1 MTCDYFYYPADAKLV
16 VALSRLMH
24 THKVVTGTLTVELE
38 MAEEAAVITTTT
50 TTTLQRCCFSSN
62 VDANPWRI

>member
-1 MTCDYFYYPADAKLV
+1 
-16 VALSRLMH
+16 MH

-38 MAEEAAVITTTT
+38 MAEEAAAITTTT
-50 TTTLQRCCFSSN
+50 TTTLQRCRFSSN